1 MEMTWCKIS
10 FVLIK
15 KISIVLLTGL
25 VNRTNHT
32 KSVLLSNLK
41 CMSQPTL
48 NDLNLNEYSQKF

>member
-1 MEMTWCKIS
+1 M
-10 FVLIK
+10 LIK

-25 VNRTNHT
+25 LNRTNRT